1 MSPTPPSLSAPYNKK
16 GRGVVESRPRGEW
29 WVVGWLSHP
38 PPAPPPTPSP
48 PPIAGD
54 RAEDLELGKG
64 EGGPREGAKDAGPRE
79 GIIAAGLRGKGKFYF
94 VEIPFMMMLL

>member
-16 GRGVVESRPRGEW
+16 GREVVDSRPWGEW
-29 WVVGWLSHP
+29 WVVGWF
-38 PPAPPPTPSP
+38 PPTPSP

-64 EGGPREGAKDAGPRE
+64 EGGPREGAKNAGPRE